1 MTFSVRS
8 VTSGSIETQF
18 SSGTDFPSLSYHS
31 KLILTF
37 RLVAFQR
44 DLAMARCT
52 RCWKTRPKKLDCQF
66 VGLGT
71 FRIPGELWPQPNGP
85 GNINHRLSRGYR
97 RASLKRTLSKAR
109 TSRTPRSLTA
119 TQAS

>member
-1 MTFSVRS
+1 MTFSVHS
-8 VTSGSIETQF
+8 VTLGSIETQF
-18 SSGTDFPSLSYHS
+18 SSGMDFPSLSCHS

-52 RCWKTRPKKLDCQF
+52 RCWNKRPNKLDCHF

-85 GNINHRLSRGYR
+85 GNINHRRSRNYTIG
-97 RASLKRTLSKAR
+97 SLKHTL
-109 TSRTPRSLTA
+109 
-119 TQAS
+119 